1 MSSVAQSEAMT
12 SKEEWK
18 RRWPLVLAAAIGFS
32 FHSVMTS
39 YAGLFIGPVGEEFG
53 WTRTEVTAGLSL
65 SSVTVT
71 ILSPF
76 FGVLIDRFGTRRLAL
91 PGLVMKSVV
100 MAGFGLVSAS
110 VTQWLAIWFVY
121 ALTSLAVKS
130 TVWTTAVAGV
140 FSAGRGLALGV
151 VMSGTAISQIVVPP
165 LGNWLIGQFGW
176 REAFAWMGFGWG
188 GAAFILCVLFLFDAH
203 DDAKKAKA
211 AGGGEP
217 AEVRLPGLTISQAW
231 RSSALWRIAISTFIM
246 MLFTIALIVHQI
258 PILVEAGV
266 TRANA
271 AWLASLA
278 GIAGIAGKLITG
290 RMLDTWNPNKV
301 GGYTLGFGSLGFAL
315 LLETFGTIGV
325 IVTAMLINGYTSGS
339 KLQICAYLTSRYAG
353 MRYFG
358 TIFSVMASLIA
369 LGSGLGPVMG
379 GIAYDWQGN
388 YTLLLLGGIIGSLVS
403 AMLIFGLGPYPDWTD
418 ANENEDEGEQSRT

>member
-1 MSSVAQSEAMT
+1 MKAASAIEDAPPEPLTAGQ
-12 SKEEWK
+12 EWR

-53 WTRTEVTAGLSL
+53 WSRTQVTAGLSL

-71 ILSPF
+71 VLSPF

-91 PGLVMKSVV
+91 PGLVTK
-100 MAGFGLVSAS
+100 AAALAAFGLVSAS
-110 VTQWLAIWFVY
+110 VTQWLVMWFIY

-151 VMSGTAISQIVVPP
+151 VMSGTALAQIIVPP
-165 LGNWLIGQFGW
+165 LGNFLIGMFGW

-188 GAAFILCVLFLFDAH
+188 GIAFILCVLFLFDAH
-203 DDAKKAKA
+203 DDARRAKA
-211 AGGGEP
+211 AGES
-217 AEVRLPGLTISQAW
+217 EKVKVELPGLTIGQAW
-231 RSSALWRIAISTFIM
+231 RDASLWKIAISTFIM
-246 MLFTIALIVHQI
+246 MLFTIALVVHQI
-258 PILVEAGV
+258 PIMEEVGV
-266 TRANA
+266 SRTNA

-278 GIAGIAGKLITG
+278 GAAGIAGKLITG
-290 RMLDTWNPNKV
+290 RLMDSFNPNVV
-301 GGYTLGFGSLGFAL
+301 GGLTLAAASLGFAL
-315 LLETFGTIGV
+315 FLEPIATIEV
-325 IVTAMLINGYTSGS
+325 IVVAMLINGYASGT

-353 MRYFG
+353 MKFFG
-358 TIFSVMASLIA
+358 TIFSIMASLIA

-379 GIAYDWQGN
+379 GIAYDWHGN
-388 YTLLLLGGIIGSLVS
+388 YTPLLIGGIVGSLVS
-403 AMLIFGLGPYPDWTD
+403 AALIFTLAAMPDWD
-418 ANENEDEGEQSRT
+418 AEGAKQSSG